1 MAMEALME
9 ELKKIQEKM
18 REFEWRLERLEPPS
32 GDESKNPTPRIVQ
45 KRKVILQK
53 SYDGLAKEAMTSEVT
68 AGIPRQVAKTP
79 LEARRYVATKPPLV
93 KSPTSSGFGFVKGRR
108 TRVPI
113 VPQQRAN
120 LTNVLPFEE
129 FFAKEKPPRHFGGK
143 CHLSARADKTIKW
156 PRFALQAAANWSEEF
171 GRKRRGVF
179 PALATRD
186 RENRSSVFLLRSS
199 SWMASDRLR
208 MKVGALVDSLGGLK
222 LKWRITF
229 SRPKPYVNRFLL
241 LGTESSSK
249 FAVLRQMFS
258 LCERFPSKF
267 QRCDALWN
275 EQSSSVD
282 HESLH
287 AIRLEILR
295 LAVRVATNI
304 SRNNSSAS
312 PRFSEITTRL
322 VEAFDEAE
330 RLDFASLSSI
340 LQDFVQDPEFHSK
353 STDFEGIPDFLTA
366 DRVKRIFDDKTMVK
380 WSDVIESNSS
390 LEGCVFNFKIRAR
403 DSRLRCFTYPTWC
416 CLINGS

>member
-113 VPQQRAN
+113 VPQ
-120 LTNVLPFEE
+120 
-129 FFAKEKPPRHFGGK
+129 
-143 CHLSARADKTIKW
+143 
-156 PRFALQAAANWSEEF
+156 
-171 GRKRRGVF
+171 
-179 PALATRD
+179 
-186 RENRSSVFLLRSS
+186 
-199 SWMASDRLR
+199 
-208 MKVGALVDSLGGLK
+208 
-222 LKWRITF
+222 
-229 SRPKPYVNRFLL
+229 KPYVNRFLL